1 LGIPLEALRPFLPAK
16 FDQDKYEHVDHC
28 YQCRQGGSLV
38 CCDWC
43 DAVWH
48 AACVQPPLDE
58 KTYREE
64 EDFCCPVCTA
74 EAESL
79 YFQRHPLPSPRD
91 LGGLDLS
98 NDTPQFTPQPLRI
111 VEERL
116 CRDASNRIYMEY
128 LVQFVEANGMVR
140 PTLEWVHDSSVRHS
154 KAFKYWLFSQ
164 RLADTAK
171 PLAQATVHSS
181 ESVKP
186 QLSSVALD
194 VPIVSPGGLLSPAE
208 DTLVVTTGTC
218 KSKRLQN
225 RVGNVIGMV
234 LDVFPVL

>member
-1 LGIPLEALRPFLPAK
+1 
-16 FDQDKYEHVDHC
+16 
-28 YQCRQGGSLV
+28 
-38 CCDWC
+38 
-43 DAVWH
+43 
-48 AACVQPPLDE
+48 
-58 KTYREE
+58 
-64 EDFCCPVCTA
+64 
-74 EAESL
+74 
-79 YFQRHPLPSPRD
+79 
-91 LGGLDLS
+91 
-98 NDTPQFTPQPLRI
+98 
-111 VEERL
+111 
-116 CRDASNRIYMEY
+116 MEY

-171 PLAQATVHSS
+171 PLARATVHSS

-186 QLSSVALD
+186 QLSSVDLD
-194 VPIVSPGGLLSPAE
+194 VPIVSPGGSLSPAE
-208 DTLVVTTGTC
+208 DTLVVTTGTR